1 VAWPASRAGASRG
14 AGDTVWWPT
23 APPRDSVARVPAL
36 IVHAGA
42 GADPAEEPDELRAGV
57 TAAALAGWRVLAA
70 DGRAL
75 EAVEAAVRA
84 LERAGVPRSVA
95 MQMVGHK
102 TEAIYRRYAIVNDA
116 DLRAAALK
124 LAAGADAPK
133 AALGTIAGTIGHS
146 GAKESERHQTQP
158 VDLVAE
164 GEGFEPPRASR
175 PGGFQVHCLAS

>member
-1 VAWPASRAGASRG
+1 MAWPASRAGASRG

-23 APPRDSVARVPAL
+23 APPRHSVARVPAL

-84 LERAGVPRSVA
+84 LEDHPRFNAGHGSVL
-95 MQMVGHK
+95 
-102 TEAIYRRYAIVNDA
+102 T
-116 DLRAAALK
+116 
-124 LAAGADAPK
+124 AAGTVEMDASIMEGDRLRCGAVDVE
-133 AALGTIAGTIGHS
+133 AAQAGNDHHPL
-146 GAKESERHQTQP
+146 R
-158 VDLVAE
+158 
-164 GEGFEPPRASR
+164 
-175 PGGFQVHCLAS
+175 